1 MADMCDV
8 LRAQVWLDCV
18 TMKGTI
24 VDEQIYFVKILFLN
38 IYFRRVEAILHLF

>member
-1 MADMCDV
+1 MCDV

-24 VDEQIYFVKILFLN
+24 VDEQILFRFFF
-38 IYFRRVEAILHLF
+38 IIIFK